1 MLRFILVN
9 CAHTAIKYSKR
20 FKAKYN
26 SLVKRLGKNRSIVA
40 IARLLAETIYTMLVK
55 RVRFIDEIDSLT
67 EKKMRAMSL
76 RARHP
81 EMIAE
86 LEEKLKVLKE
96 GGISKMTD
104 QSFS

>member
-9 CAHTAIKYSKR
+9 CAHTVIKYSRR

-40 IARLLAETIYTMLVK
+40 IARLLAETIYTMLVR

-81 EMIAE
+81 EMITE
-86 LEEKLKVLKE
+86 IEEELKVLK
-96 GGISKMTD
+96 
-104 QSFS
+104 